1 MGNSPLLQLIQV
13 LPEVPSKLA
22 YSIQA
27 GTRSSGSLRTR
38 VGINQLEQAVSPRFS
53 CEHPGQ
59 LLWLW
64 GSFSTVIT
72 LKLKSDVKGNKK

>member
-27 GTRSSGSLRTR
+27 DTRSSGSLRTR
-38 VGINQLEQAVSPRFS
+38 VGINQLEQAVSPKV
-53 CEHPGQ
+53 Q
-59 LLWLW
+59 LWAPRAAALVMGLFLN
-64 GSFSTVIT
+64 SNYI
-72 LKLKSDVKGNKK
+72 KIEKGHERK